1 MKPEAFIFDFGGVI
15 FDWDPRYLYRKFF
28 DGDTEAMERFLVEID
43 FFQWNLQQDEGRPFA
58 EAVSQLSER
67 FPQYTE
73 LIRAYRERWEES
85 IQGPIQPTL
94 DILSRLKRAGYPL
107 YALSNWSAETYQLIR
122 PRYDF
127 FDWFDCILVSGEAR
141 VAKPDPRIYTL
152 FLEQIH
158 RKAEECL
165 FIDDSES
172 NVQAAQQ
179 LGFQVVR
186 FESPAQ
192 LEAELRQMGLLQ

>member
-152 FLEQIH
+152 FLEKIH

-172 NVQAAQQ
+172 NVQAARQ

>member
-1 MKPEAFIFDFGGVI
+1 MKPEALIFDFGGVI

-58 EAVSQLSER
+58 EAVSQLCER
-67 FPQYTE
+67 FPQYAE

-192 LEAELRQMGLLQ
+192 LEAELRQIGLLQ

>member
-73 LIRAYRERWEES
+73 LIRAYREHWEES

-141 VAKPDPRIYTL
+141 VAKPDPRIYTI
-152 FLEQIH
+152 FLERIR

>member
-152 FLEQIH
+152 FLEKIH